1 MRAASALYTLGSKTG
16 LLAIVGA
23 SAGVAT
29 VWGVSPA
36 DGTTDSNTSRANV
49 VDLSPLCF
57 IPQLLRSLRSAWL
70 STPSDKR
77 DRESLTAATLADFA
91 NHGGYKL
98 VSKSSLFEKLLERV
112 ADGKGSH
119 HEVQDLE
126 QILTHLLTDESST
139 KSLFRKPHTISA
151 LITFASSRYT
161 ISPDI
166 ATMLAKALAPS
177 VMPRQASF
185 SDIQYAL
192 HTIEYSKSPDISK
205 YLALCTLNAWSKS
218 SVLNCTAIADADG
231 GGTIVNVAANAG
243 SSSLIQINNRF
254 QLTGLMKSL
263 AQQCPANSKLRMD
276 DWLYHLICF
285 AADASASK
293 DWKLATSS
301 LEALAACL
309 LGGAAALPGDMLQ
322 GMVLPLLRAL
332 GAMNIAMRGSIA
344 KVVLALAEGRKV
356 QLPDDD
362 REIWSEVL
370 LSWMVA
376 GDDQS
381 GGRIG
386 KECVAALT
394 ALSSPAGPTGLHIA
408 HSWLAEMIIH
418 LSRQVRPYNDVV
430 AKQNKENHSSSGG
443 KGDGNDDG
451 SKSWWYWRPWLSSLK
466 FPSMYGYGGG
476 GGGSGEGEREGTS
489 SSPSSSY
496 WWWRKP
502 SWPGSA
508 TSDEDTAVLI
518 SEQQQLDDDGDAHLP
533 PPPSQQQQEEPQVVS
548 DSELNSWINAAPVGP
563 VYARAVAADLIEASG
578 RVSSPTSHR
587 DMLPSDAETMLSPAA
602 LTTFPAVAA
611 AVDIEVADQAVCQ
624 GLKVL
629 CALAVGHVHRRS
641 WLIEAGILPLIHRL
655 TLDHAADVSELN
667 LSDFFEDALP
677 LCVRRQ
683 TARLLALLSA
693 DQNGAVAIQ
702 EGGWIPWLQYLAVT
716 SDCKVSSSAA
726 RALLHIESARAVE
739 RTGGLGLVSITSSD
753 GDRRGRHSTNMST
766 TKPLLPCR
774 QEEGQDSNG
783 SCDDGNDNDN
793 NSNNN
798 SMVEA
803 ANAALANVRRGIERR
818 LDALRPAL
826 SPDTRLVLLDGI
838 HLFDPLSPHHETLA
852 REGID
857 ATGIDAP
864 SVDVV
869 FVHGI
874 RGGAFVTWRREGVFE
889 RGKARGALD
898 RTVCWPSAWVAEEM
912 PDARLLSAEYSAPIT
927 GWEGESLPL
936 QHTAAQLREKLVAA
950 GVGKRPV
957 IFVCHSM
964 GGLIV
969 KEMLTINKELRD
981 ACCGVVFYSV
991 PHFGSKFADWGWNL
1005 RYLGA
1010 SPASAVA
1017 HLKYGP
1023 HLEKLNNTLKAMS
1036 KSGDLKVLSFGEG
1049 QPTRVSYILS
1059 AHIVPHE
1066 SAFPGYGEFVV
1077 LPNHDHINVC
1087 KPYNKS
1093 DPAYSH
1099 LISFLKRCSGGVGG
1113 SSILQ

>member
-1 MRAASALYTLGSKTG
+1 MRAASTLYTLGSKKG

-36 DGTTDSNTSRANV
+36 DDATDSNTSQANV

-57 IPQLLRSLRSAWL
+57 IPQLLRSLQSAWL
-70 STPSDKR
+70 STPSDNR
-77 DRESLTAATLADFA
+77 DRNSLTAATLADFS
-91 NHGGYKL
+91 NHGGYKS

-112 ADGKGSH
+112 AAGKGSH
-119 HEVQDLE
+119 YEVQALE

-139 KSLFRKPHTISA
+139 KSLLKKPHAISA

-166 ATMLAKALAPS
+166 ATMLAKALVPS
-177 VMPRQASF
+177 AMPRQASF
-185 SDIQYAL
+185 SDIQHAL
-192 HTIEYSKSPDISK
+192 HTIEYTKSPDVAK
-205 YLALCTLNAWSKS
+205 YLALCTLNALSKS

-231 GGTIVNVAANAG
+231 GGTLVNVAGSAG
-243 SSSLIQINNRF
+243 SGSLVEIDIRF
-254 QLTGLMKSL
+254 QLTGLMKIL

-276 DWLYHLICF
+276 EWLYHLICF

-309 LGGAAALPGDMLQ
+309 LGGAAALPSDMLQ
-322 GMVLPLLRAL
+322 GMVQPLLRAL
-332 GAMNIAMRGSIA
+332 GAMNTTMRGSIA

-356 QLPDDD
+356 QLPDDE

-381 GGRIG
+381 GVRGMNISSGRIA

-418 LSRQVRPYNDVV
+418 LSRQVRPYNAVV
-430 AKQNKENHSSSGG
+430 AKQNKKNSSIGDG
-443 KGDGNDDG
+443 KGDGDDDG
-451 SKSWWYWRPWLSSLK
+451 SKSWWNWRPSLSLK
-466 FPSMYGYGGG
+466 LPSIYGYGGG
-476 GGGSGEGEREGTS
+476 GGGSSEEGEGEGTLS
-489 SSPSSSY
+489 SSSSY
-496 WWWRKP
+496 WWWRWP
-502 SWPGSA
+502 SWPGDGA
-508 TSDEDTAVLI
+508 ASDEDTAALI
-518 SEQQQLDDDGDAHLP
+518 SGHLP
-533 PPPSQQQQEEPQVVS
+533 PPPSQQQQQQPQVVS

-578 RVSSPTSHR
+578 RVSSPTSSHR
-587 DMLPSDAETMLSPAA
+587 DMLPPDAETMLSPAA
-602 LTTFPAVAA
+602 LAKLPAVAA
-611 AVDIEVADQAVCQ
+611 AVDVEVADQAVCQ

-629 CALAVGHVHRRS
+629 CALAVGDIHRRS

-667 LSDFFEDALP
+667 LSDYFEDALP

-702 EGGWIPWLQYLAVT
+702 EGGWIPWLQHLALT

-726 RALLHIESARAVE
+726 RTLLHIESTRAVE
-739 RTGGLGLVSITSSD
+739 RTGGLALVSMTSSD
-753 GDRRGRHSTNMST
+753 GNRRGRHSTNMST
-766 TKPLLPCR
+766 TKPLLPHR
-774 QEEGQDSNG
+774 QEEEQDCS
-783 SCDDGNDNDN
+783 SDDDDKDDDSSLNK
-793 NSNNN
+793 

-803 ANAALANVRRGIERR
+803 ASAALANVRRDIERR
-818 LDALRPAL
+818 LDALRPPL
-826 SPDTRLVLLDGI
+826 SPDSRLVLLDGI

-889 RGKARGALD
+889 RGKSRGAID
-898 RTVCWPSAWVAEEM
+898 RNVCWPSAWVAEEL

-936 QHTAAQLREKLVAA
+936 QHTAAQLKEKLVAA

-957 IFVCHSM
+957 IFVSHSM

-969 KEMLTINKELRD
+969 KEMLTTNKELRD

-1049 QPTRVSYILS
+1049 QPTRVSYLS

-1077 LPNHDHINVC
+1077 LPDHDHINVC

-1099 LISFLKRCSGGVGG
+1099 LISFLKKCSGGVDG

>member
-1 MRAASALYTLGSKTG
+1 MRAASALYTLGSKKG
-16 LLAIVGA
+16 LLAVVGA

-36 DGTTDSNTSRANV
+36 DDATDSNTSQANV

-57 IPQLLRSLRSAWL
+57 IPQLLRSLHSAWL
-70 STPSDKR
+70 STPSDER

-91 NHGGYKL
+91 NHGGHKS
-98 VSKSSLFEKLLERV
+98 VSKSSLFEQLLERV

-139 KSLFRKPHTISA
+139 KSLLRKPHAISA

-166 ATMLAKALAPS
+166 ATMLAKALIPS
-177 VMPRQASF
+177 AMPRQASF

-192 HTIEYSKSPDISK
+192 HTIEYTKSPNIAK

-231 GGTIVNVAANAG
+231 GGTIVNVAASAG
-243 SSSLIQINNRF
+243 SSSLIQIDIRF
-254 QLTGLMKSL
+254 QLTELMKTL

-301 LEALAACL
+301 LEALATCL

-322 GMVLPLLRAL
+322 VMVLPLLRAL
-332 GAMNIAMRGSIA
+332 GAMNTAMRGSIA

-381 GGRIG
+381 SGIVA

-430 AKQNKENHSSSGG
+430 AEQNKNNHSSSGG
-443 KGDGNDDG
+443 EGDDIDDG
-451 SKSWWYWRPWLSSLK
+451 SKSWRYGRAWLSSLK
-466 FPSMYGYGGG
+466 LPSIYGYGGG
-476 GGGSGEGEREGTS
+476 SREEGEREGTS
-489 SSPSSSY
+489 SLSSSY
-496 WWWRKP
+496 WWWRGP
-502 SWPGSA
+502 SWPGGA
-508 TSDEDTAVLI
+508 TSDKGTAALI
-518 SEQQQLDDDGDAHLP
+518 SEQQQLDDVGDVHLP
-533 PPPSQQQQEEPQVVS
+533 PPPSQQQQQPQVVS

-602 LTTFPAVAA
+602 LAKFPAVAA
-611 AVDIEVADQAVCQ
+611 AVDVEVADQAVCQ

-702 EGGWIPWLQYLAVT
+702 EGGWVPWLQHLAVT
-716 SDCKVSSSAA
+716 SDCKLSSSAA
-726 RALLHIESARAVE
+726 RTLLHIESARAVE
-739 RTGGLGLVSITSSD
+739 RIGGLGLVSITSSD

-774 QEEGQDSNG
+774 QEEEQDNGSNG
-783 SCDDGNDNDN
+783 SSDDDDDNDN
-793 NSNNN
+793 GDNNSRNN

-803 ANAALANVRRGIERR
+803 AHAALANVRRDIERR

-826 SPDTRLVLLDGI
+826 TPDTRLVLLDGI

-857 ATGIDAP
+857 ATGIGAP

-898 RTVCWPSAWVAEEM
+898 RTVCWPSAWVAEEL

-957 IFVCHSM
+957 IFVSHSM

-969 KEMLTINKELRD
+969 KEMLTTNKELRD
-981 ACCGVVFYSV
+981 ACCGVAFYSV

-1049 QPTRVSYILS
+1049 QPTRVSYLS

-1077 LPNHDHINVC
+1077 LPDHDHINVC

-1099 LISFLKRCSGGVGG
+1099 LISFLKKCSGGAGG